1 MAQMELDEQETI
13 MRSSH
18 INFLFGAG
26 LYIDH
31 GNNDSRSEPR
41 F

>member
-1 MAQMELDEQETI
+1 MELDEQETI
-13 MRSSH
+13 MQSSC

-26 LYIDH
+26 LFIWIM
-31 GNNDSRSEPR
+31 GTMIVELKPR